1 VVLLQIRLHALKL
14 MEKLLRLRVQWLLVR
29 WLLLLLLLL
38 VVVVVAVL
46 TIWKGIL
53 RQLWRMLQMQVLLRL
68 LWEVLLRRR
77 QVRRKERLLQ
87 VHIIEVEMLLQV
99 HIIEVEIL
107 LHVHEMLLQVHII
120 LRQRRAIR
128 KWASCSLPCMIPSL
142 AQILKHT
149 LVLRLRHVRV
159 QLHVVMLA
167 PIRVHCRI
175 RAHSRYVVLRHASNA
190 GNARSAHGLTLLER
204 RLKLLEWWLMMLSQG
219 SLLLLQGRYLL
230 LKGCLFL

>member
-1 VVLLQIRLHALKL
+1 
-14 MEKLLRLRVQWLLVR
+14 MQWLLVR
-29 WLLLLLLLL
+29 WLLLLLL

-87 VHIIEVEMLLQV
+87 VHIIEVEMLL
-99 HIIEVEIL
+99 
-107 LHVHEMLLQVHII
+107 HVHEMLLQVHII

-142 AQILKHT
+142 AQILKRT
-149 LVLRLRHVRV
+149 LVLRLRHV
-159 QLHVVMLA
+159 
-167 PIRVHCRI
+167 
-175 RAHSRYVVLRHASNA
+175 S
-190 GNARSAHGLTLLER
+190 E
-204 RLKLLEWWLMMLSQG
+204 G

-230 LKGCLFL
+230 ATLRLDANAPTRLCQELALAAAVLLCY

>member
-1 VVLLQIRLHALKL
+1 
-14 MEKLLRLRVQWLLVR
+14 
-29 WLLLLLLLL
+29 
-38 VVVVVAVL
+38 VAVL

-87 VHIIEVEMLLQV
+87 VHIIEVEMLL
-99 HIIEVEIL
+99 
-107 LHVHEMLLQVHII
+107 HVHEMLLQVHII

-142 AQILKHT
+142 AQILKRT

-190 GNARSAHGLTLLER
+190 GNARSAPGLTLLEG
-204 RLKLLEWWLMMLSQG
+204 RLKLLEWRLMMLSQG

>member
-1 VVLLQIRLHALKL
+1 MIISFSLINLAIRT
-14 MEKLLRLRVQWLLVR
+14 RLNDLIFKRSVRNVRKWLFWCEIRELF
-29 WLLLLLLLL
+29 
-38 VVVVVAVL
+38 AV
-46 TIWKGIL
+46 IS
-53 RQLWRMLQMQVLLRL
+53 
-68 LWEVLLRRR
+68 
-77 QVRRKERLLQ
+77 
-87 VHIIEVEMLLQV
+87 VEMPLQ
-99 HIIEVEIL
+99 
-107 LHVHEMLLQVHII
+107 VHEMLLQVHII

-190 GNARSAHGLTLLER
+190 GNARSAHGLTLLEG
-204 RLKLLEWWLMMLSQG
+204 RLKLLEWRLMMLSEG